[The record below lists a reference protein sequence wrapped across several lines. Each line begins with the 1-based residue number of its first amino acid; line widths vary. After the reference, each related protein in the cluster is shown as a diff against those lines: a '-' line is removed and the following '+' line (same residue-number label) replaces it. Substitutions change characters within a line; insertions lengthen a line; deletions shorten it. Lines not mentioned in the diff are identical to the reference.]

1 MKKPDESFDNSDNDV
16 RSNPTDSDELLS
28 GFDERRRSFLKK
40 LLITTAYV
48 TPAIL
53 TLSMRD
59 LEARRRRK
67 KPTSKEEEEEEQE
80 EEKVVLTLTM

>member
-67 KPTSKEEEEEEQE
+67 KPTRKAKKKKKKSK
-80 EEKVVLTLTM
+80 KKKR

>member
-1 MKKPDESFDNSDNDV
+1 MKKTDESFDNSDKDA

-28 GFDERRRSFLKK
+28 GFDERRRTFLKK

-67 KPTSKEEEEEEQE
+67 KPTRNERK
-80 EEKVVLTLTM
+80 KKKKKKKKK

>member
-1 MKKPDESFDNSDNDV
+1 MKKPDESFDNSDNDA

-28 GFDERRRSFLKK
+28 GFDERRRNFLKK

-53 TLSMRD
+53 TFSMRD

-67 KPTSKEEEEEEQE
+67 KPTRKA
-80 EEKVVLTLTM
+80 KKKKKR

>member
-1 MKKPDESFDNSDNDV
+1 MKKPDESFDNSDKDAHSDQMDN
-16 RSNPTDSDELLS
+16 DELLS
-28 GFDERRRSFLKK
+28 SFDESRRSFLKK

-53 TLSMRD
+53 TFSMRD

-67 KPTSKEEEEEEQE
+67 KPTRKAKKKKQRR
-80 EEKVVLTLTM
+80 KKKKRRW

>member
-1 MKKPDESFDNSDNDV
+1 MKKTDESFDNSDKDA

-28 GFDERRRSFLKK
+28 GFDERRRTFLKK

-67 KPTSKEEEEEEQE
+67 KPTRNERK
-80 EEKVVLTLTM
+80 KKKKKKK

>member
-1 MKKPDESFDNSDNDV
+1 MKKPDESFDNSDKDAQ
-16 RSNPTDSDELLS
+16 SNQMDNDELLR
-28 GFDERRRSFLKK
+28 GFDERRRNFLKK

-53 TLSMRD
+53 TFSMRD

-67 KPTSKEEEEEEQE
+67 KPTRKARKKKQR
-80 EEKVVLTLTM
+80 KKKKKKW